1 VIANFGNMNL
11 PKFLPVL
18 AILGLTN
25 AGAFAQAVV
34 PTYNNYTSI
43 LGGATADYQW
53 SGYSSETR
61 PAGVAGGTSGATSQ
75 WLSGLAPNGGAGG
88 ILFSGNGSFGS
99 DTTDFISAVNGGGIY
114 SFFSQTHFQIS
125 SSVPLSNMESLVVQL
140 SIAEGLSGAFGGSAV
155 ALAAA
160 PTLTLVTSTG
170 TVSNIAPSYSLLATQ
185 YAAVVNGSNTNVDLF
200 NYQWD
205 LSGITGTAQS
215 YTINWQAPYHGEIF
229 GQDVT
234 ESSAVHSSNVL
245 VPEPSAGIAALGGM
259 GMLVASRRVRRT
271 AIA

>member
-1 VIANFGNMNL
+1 MNL

-25 AGAFAQAVV
+25 AGALAQAIV
-34 PTYNNYTSI
+34 PTYNNYSSI
-43 LGGATADYQW
+43 LSGTTADYQW
-53 SGYSSETR
+53 TGYSSETR
-61 PAGVAGGTSGATSQ
+61 PAGVAGGTSGTASQ
-75 WLSGLAPNGGAGG
+75 WLSGIAPNGGAAG
-88 ILFSGNGSFGS
+88 ILFSGDSSFGS

-114 SFFSQTHFQIS
+114 SFFSQTRFQIS
-125 SSVPLSNMESLVVQL
+125 SNVPLSDMESLVVQL
-140 SIAEGLSGAFGGSAV
+140 SIAEGLSGMFGGSAV

-170 TVSNIAPSYSLLATQ
+170 TVSNIAPSYLLLATQ
-185 YAAVVNGSNTNVDLF
+185 FAAVVNGSNTNVDLF

-205 LSGITGTAQS
+205 LSSVTGTVQS

-229 GQDVT
+229 GQEVT
-234 ESSAVHSSNVL
+234 ESSAVHTNNVL

-259 GMLVASRRVRRT
+259 AMLVAFRRIRRT
-271 AIA
+271 ALA